1 MKRKIRYQAKT
12 DLKLLRRINGI
23 SKEYVADKIGYT
35 IRSLERMKKKMRLQ
49 QSVLH
54 INYAVYMIWCMKN
67 NFLSWIKNH
76 WNVFGD
82 V

>member
-35 IRSLERMKKKMRLQ
+35 KMRLQ

-54 INYAVYMIWCMKN
+54 INYAVYMTWCMKN

>member
-35 IRSLERMKKKMRLQ
+35 IRSLERMEKENAVTTERTAHQLIVSIIFYMSGRWDCFKIVLQ
-49 QSVLH
+49 E
-54 INYAVYMIWCMKN
+54 M
-67 NFLSWIKNH
+67 
-76 WNVFGD
+76 
-82 V
+82 

>member
-35 IRSLERMKKKMRLQ
+35 IRSLERMEKENAEDISALQ
-49 QSVLH
+49 EEREGLTDYIRKCGYNRAYCTSIMQF
-54 INYAVYMIWCMKN
+54 I
-67 NFLSWIKNH
+67 
-76 WNVFGD
+76 
-82 V
+82 

>member
-35 IRSLERMKKKMRLQ
+35 IRSLERMEKRKCGYNRAYCTSIMQ
-49 QSVLH
+49 F
-54 INYAVYMIWCMKN
+54 I
-67 NFLSWIKNH
+67 
-76 WNVFGD
+76 
-82 V
+82 

>member
-35 IRSLERMKKKMRLQ
+35 IRSLERME
-49 QSVLH
+49 LH
-54 INYAVYMIWCMKN
+54 INYAVYMTWCMKN

>member
-35 IRSLERMKKKMRLQ
+35 IRSLERMEKRNAGYNRAYCTSIMQ
-49 QSVLH
+49 F
-54 INYAVYMIWCMKN
+54 I
-67 NFLSWIKNH
+67 
-76 WNVFGD
+76 
-82 V
+82 

>member
-35 IRSLERMKKKMRLQ
+35 IRSLERMEKE
-49 QSVLH
+49 
-54 INYAVYMIWCMKN
+54 NAVTTERTEHQLFSLNDLVYEEITGMCSAM
-67 NFLSWIKNH
+67 FS
-76 WNVFGD
+76 GE
-82 V
+82 

>member
-35 IRSLERMKKKMRLQ
+35 IRSLERMEKENADRK
-49 QSVLH
+49 SV
-54 INYAVYMIWCMKN
+54 V
-67 NFLSWIKNH
+67 
-76 WNVFGD
+76 
-82 V
+82 

>member
-35 IRSLERMKKKMRLQ
+35 IRSLERMEKENAVTTERT
-49 QSVLH
+49 
-54 INYAVYMIWCMKN
+54 AVYMTWCMKN